1 MIQSRFE
8 KFNEKLLKKMLT
20 TLFDALLEEGVE
32 DPIRHNLEDY
42 EVFTVVE
49 NTIKMLG
56 FEPEW
61 DDVDFIFALYS
72 LNFNSFNEDA
82 KIESTLVIPKPAT
95 YRYEVDVHETVYQ
108 RTTYEH
114 TYESY
119 SEKNVFPLSRKAD
132 EEGYVT
138 VWDGNEIDRDV
149 YDSETSDIKWD
160 YDSLRKI
167 N

>member
-1 MIQSRFE
+1 MEILG
-8 KFNEKLLKKMLT
+8 KLL
-20 TLFDALLEEGVE
+20 D
-32 DPIRHNLEDY
+32 R
-42 EVFTVVE
+42 
-49 NTIKMLG
+49 TIQMLG

-160 YDSLRKI
+160 YNSLRKI

>member
-132 EEGYVT
+132 EEGYVN
-138 VWDGNEIDRDV
+138 VFDGNEIDRDV

-160 YDSLRKI
+160 YNSLRKI